1 MNLNEIIG
9 SGESEITEFKTSL
22 AEWRD
27 VVETISA
34 FSNRNGRRVFI
45 GVADDCGIVGV
56 DIGKNT
62 IEKLANQIKQN
73 TDPVIHPSIR
83 VEVIDGK
90 QGKQVIVVDA
100 LESKQKPVL
109 AFGRAVIRVGKS
121 NQKLGYEEIRNLALQ
136 TSKVYWDERICDDAS
151 LEDID
156 EEKVMRYLERREEIR
171 KVSKPEKMDMKTLL
185 LNIGAAKKM
194 NGETKPTNA
203 GILFFGKN
211 PQRFVL
217 QSQLRT
223 ARFAGRTLTRDF
235 LDRLD
240 CSGALWELVGQAEDF
255 VRKNIRL
262 FGFRTEY
269 SFQRIDKLE
278 YPIKAVREAIINALI
293 HRNYSEPADT
303 RVAIFDDRIEI
314 ISPGSFPKGVT
325 PEKPKHVPVNPVLCQ
340 LMYDIGL
347 IEKYGSG
354 IYMINELCEEWG
366 IPRPEYELSEVE
378 TTVSFRSGGK
388 AIVIGEIEKMGVEL
402 NERQRGGLKIVF
414 EKGKIANADYAK
426 MFEIS
431 RNTATNDLTELVEKG
446 LIKRVGRGRGSY
458 YTPKI

>member
-9 SGESEITEFKTSL
+9 SGESEITEFKTSFT
-22 AEWRD
+22 EWRD

-34 FSNRNGRRVFI
+34 FSNRNGGRVLI
-45 GVADDCGIVGV
+45 GVADNCDVVGV

-62 IEKLANQIKQN
+62 IEKLTNQIKQN
-73 TDPVIHPSIR
+73 TDPVTYPSIR
-83 VEVIDGK
+83 VEEIG
-90 QGKQVIVVDA
+90 GKQVIVVDA

-109 AFGRAVIRVGKS
+109 AFGRAVIRVGES

-136 TSKVYWDERICDDAS
+136 TSKVYWDERICDDAG

-171 KVSKPEKMDMKTLL
+171 KVSKPEKMDMNTLL

-340 LMYDIGL
+340 LMYDIGF

-366 IPRPEYELSEVE
+366 ILKPEYELSEVE

-388 AIVIGEIEKMGVEL
+388 AIVIGEIEKIGVEL
-402 NERQRGGLKIVF
+402 NERQREGLKIVF
-414 EKGKIANADYAK
+414 KKGKIANADYAK
-426 MFEIS
+426 MFGIS